1 MGQQGVEGVA
11 GRQQGRGRRWG
22 LPLSGWSTPA
32 SLHSGTGILG
42 ASDCMAFCSLLLFC
56 PSPIREWNPRRERPC
71 GVLLSAALSVHLQ
84 SGTGILGASGRVAF
98 ALCCSLCA
106 SPSFSLSRT
115 PATRTLQSLHL
126 LLFFFCCCYFFS
138 LPPFMSAIST
148 HLQETEI
155 ERRVRNHST
164 KYQLV
169 GNGAVETH
177 D

>member
-1 MGQQGVEGVA
+1 MW
-11 GRQQGRGRRWG
+11 R
-22 LPLSGWSTPA
+22 
-32 SLHSGTGILG
+32 
-42 ASDCMAFCSLLLFC
+42 
-56 PSPIREWNPRRERPC
+56 
-71 GVLLSAALSVHLQ
+71 LLSAALSVHPPVSLFPE
-84 SGTGILGASGRVAF
+84 LLPL
-98 ALCCSLCA
+98 ALFSLCICY
-106 SPSFSLSRT
+106 FF
-115 PATRTLQSLHL
+115 
-126 LLFFFCCCYFFS
+126 FFFCCCYFFS